1 MGIYLFLFQFVTF
14 CVLFLKSFWY
24 VKLSHLLSELIL
36 LSYVMSLFIVA
47 NTPGSEVGFDS
58 QSCSLISVSDF
69 PHPFTLLCLHTECWF
84 LDDSLQLA
92 LLPWLTSQAAPSWV
106 AHLGLRLR
114 RLAIPEDGEQL
125 FPRSSSKC
133 LEVLTGPARVTCP
146 LRTSPGG
153 QGVDYAHG
161 QPGSQNQ
168 PRARWG

>member
-1 MGIYLFLFQFVTF
+1 
-14 CVLFLKSFWY
+14 
-24 VKLSHLLSELIL
+24 
-36 LSYVMSLFIVA
+36 MSLFIVA

-92 LLPWLTSQAAPSWV
+92 LLPWLMSQAAPSWV

-125 FPRSSSKC
+125 FPHSSAN
-133 LEVLTGPARVTCP
+133 VLKPSLAQRGARVHSEPVLGARAWIMLTDSRAH
-146 LRTSPGG
+146 RTSLEPD
-153 QGVDYAHG
+153 GVRVLAPWISGAEGYLKHALSMG
-161 QPGSQNQ
+161 
-168 PRARWG
+168 